1 MNISFQVY
9 KIYSKSIIMY
19 SVINVLLNL
28 TFQVYNVQY
37 TNYQCYDIDMLL
49 YLHFQV
55 YNYSTTDDKFYYSAV
70 GHAFVQYLT
79 LRFYICTQLINILP
93 MSTGCAR

>member
-1 MNISFQVY
+1 MC
-9 KIYSKSIIMY
+9 

-55 YNYSTTDDKFYYSAV
+55 YNYSTTQIKISILLLDMLLYSTSPFGSIYV
-70 GHAFVQYLT
+70 HKL
-79 LRFYICTQLINILP
+79 LIF
-93 MSTGCAR
+93 CQ